1 MKNLFKR
8 ICAAF
13 EEAHKHGAIIGAR
26 GNVGLL
32 VYALETSGIAETK
45 KGT

>member
-8 ICAAF
+8 ICASF
-13 EEAHKHGAIIGAR
+13 KEAHHGAVIGAR

-32 VYALETSGIAETK
+32 IYALETSGIAETK